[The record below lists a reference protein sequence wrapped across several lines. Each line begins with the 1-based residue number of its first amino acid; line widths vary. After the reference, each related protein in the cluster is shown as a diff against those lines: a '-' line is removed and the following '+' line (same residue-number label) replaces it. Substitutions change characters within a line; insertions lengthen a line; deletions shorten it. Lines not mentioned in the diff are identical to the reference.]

1 MQNINEI
8 KKLDKSTI
16 SKYIKE
22 KCYSKAKK
30 IYGEN
35 LPYDVEERLKLELDS
50 IIENNFEIKYL
61 VTSEVAKKSK
71 EKGYLSYTRGSVGN
85 SFVAFLL
92 EITDFNPIKYNLPFE
107 MFAGIIYDKE
117 PDI

>member
-22 KCYSKAKK
+22 KCYKKVKA
-30 IYGEN
+30 IYGEK
-35 LPYDVEERLKLELDS
+35 LPYDIEERLKLELDS
-50 IIENNFEIKYL
+50 IIKNNFEIKYL

-71 EKGYLSYTRGSVGN
+71 EMGYLSYTRV
-85 SFVAFLL
+85 
-92 EITDFNPIKYNLPFE
+92 
-107 MFAGIIYDKE
+107 
-117 PDI
+117 